1 MERGSDKHGSRVDDQ
16 LKKETEPL
24 ERSLAESHVEPERE
38 RESPDEEETSGTG
51 HRISG
56 TGSSA
61 EEYPWKDHG
70 EQGGAS
76 HPKPRTEDES
86 GAP

>member
-16 LKKETEPL
+16 MGEEAEPL
-24 ERSLAESHVEPERE
+24 ERSLGESHVEDERLK
-38 RESPDEEETSGTG
+38 ESSADEEGGTG
-51 HRISG
+51 HRIRG

-70 EQGGAS
+70 ETGGAS
-76 HPKPRTEDES
+76 HPKPDAAEDA
-86 GAP
+86 GTP